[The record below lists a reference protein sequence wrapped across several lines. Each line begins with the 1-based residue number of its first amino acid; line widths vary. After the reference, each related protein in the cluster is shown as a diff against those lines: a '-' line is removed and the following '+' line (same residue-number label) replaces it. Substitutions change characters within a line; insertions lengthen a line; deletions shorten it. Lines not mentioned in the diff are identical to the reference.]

1 MLYIRQFAFNRMH
14 TAYNKEEKILEIHSV
29 TEIGDKVSS
38 KRVRK
43 LKAMASQATTYVQHG
58 QDAVC

>member
-1 MLYIRQFAFNRMH
+1 MH

-29 TEIGDKVSS
+29 TEIGGKVSS